1 MASNELSIDELLEG
15 LSDGNNSRNRRSNSN
30 DSVHS
35 STSGRSESSIGRE
48 QTKESG
54 LDSVQLSE
62 DGPVERGGLSLG
74 LEGSGLNVGSDS
86 NNSTT
91 SGFDYQLF
99 RDAVSDSEIKQADGD
114 STNGAGRSAGEYR
127 TPTGLVRENSTEHRA
142 SNDVNKPSESRN
154 GTQDRKE
161 PGRYEQ
167 ENKEHGEQDSEALPE
182 LPKGITEEII
192 DRVVSSAWL
201 SHMLDGSVNVDNI
214 KENLPKNVALPKG
227 WTVGKVLLLPHVAK
241 KLEARGVPK
250 PSEANILTPKQ
261 IQALTVITS
270 ARGSKWQTR
279 LKQAGVTIAEWNSWL
294 KQPNFRMVFDRYAE
308 GRLKD
313 AIPEGITA
321 LTDKA
326 ADGDLNSIKLVL
338 EMTGRHNPNAEKD
351 INIQAILVGIVEI
364 LQQEI
369 HDGEALMRIV
379 NRIKGLQTGIG
390 IGSGHIK
397 GEIE

>member
-15 LSDGNNSRNRRSNSN
+15 LGEGNGNNIRSN
-30 DSVHS
+30 
-35 STSGRSESSIGRE
+35 
-48 QTKESG
+48 
-54 LDSVQLSE
+54 
-62 DGPVERGGLSLG
+62 
-74 LEGSGLNVGSDS
+74 
-86 NNSTT
+86 NNST
-91 SGFDYQLF
+91 GDRVDNFDD
-99 RDAVSDSEIKQADGD
+99 RRSERRV
-114 STNGAGRSAGEYR
+114 N
-127 TPTGLVRENSTEHRA
+127 EHY
-142 SNDVNKPSESRN
+142 
-154 GTQDRKE
+154 GTQSGSDEEDGRKVQGVE
-161 PGRYEQ
+161 DGTDTTTEQ
-167 ENKEHGEQDSEALPE
+167 ALPD

-390 IGSGHIK
+390 IGSGNIK

>member
-1 MASNELSIDELLEG
+1 MASNEPLSIDELLEG
-15 LSDGNNSRNRRSNSN
+15 LSDDRSNSGNRRSNSD
-30 DSVHS
+30 DSVYS
-35 STSGRSESSIGRE
+35 STSGRSESSFGRE
-48 QTKESG
+48 QTEESG
-54 LDSVQLSE
+54 RDSVQLSK
-62 DGPVERGGLSLG
+62 DGPVERGSLQIG
-74 LEGSGLNVGSDS
+74 LEGRKLSGNDTAVD
-86 NNSTT
+86 NRST
-91 SGFDYQLF
+91 
-99 RDAVSDSEIKQADGD
+99 DASSSVQSVSDLVGDPEDGPED
-114 STNGAGRSAGEYR
+114 GEDTNGLE
-127 TPTGLVRENSTEHRA
+127 P
-142 SNDVNKPSESRN
+142 D
-154 GTQDRKE
+154 KE
-161 PGRYEQ
+161 KGKQ
-167 ENKEHGEQDSEALPE
+167 ELPD
-182 LPKGITEEII
+182 LPKGITEEIV

>member
-1 MASNELSIDELLEG
+1 MASNEISIDELLEG
-15 LSDGNNSRNRRSNSN
+15 LGEGNGNNIRSDNNSAGDRLDNLDGGFSNGRLEQPNGRQSGSDEETGREVQGEVDGNNTTVDNRSTTTSPGVQSISDLVGDTDVEQEDGTDTNGEQRSKVE
-30 DSVHS
+30 DK
-35 STSGRSESSIGRE
+35 G
-48 QTKESG
+48 
-54 LDSVQLSE
+54 LSE
-62 DGPVERGGLSLG
+62 PRRE
-74 LEGSGLNVGSDS
+74 
-86 NNSTT
+86 STK
-91 SGFDYQLF
+91 D
-99 RDAVSDSEIKQADGD
+99 
-114 STNGAGRSAGEYR
+114 
-127 TPTGLVRENSTEHRA
+127 TE
-142 SNDVNKPSESRN
+142 
-154 GTQDRKE
+154 Q
-161 PGRYEQ
+161 
-167 ENKEHGEQDSEALPE
+167 ALPD